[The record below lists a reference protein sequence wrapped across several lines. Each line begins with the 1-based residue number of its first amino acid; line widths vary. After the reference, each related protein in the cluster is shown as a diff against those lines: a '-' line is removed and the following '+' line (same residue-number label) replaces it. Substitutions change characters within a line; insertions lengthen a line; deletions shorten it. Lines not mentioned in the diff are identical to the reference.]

1 MDDQQIIELYEQR
14 SEAAIAETVR
24 KYGRLCHSIAGRI
37 LRHRGDAEACVND
50 TWLRAWNAIPPQRP
64 VNLAAFLSKI
74 TRNLALNML
83 ERETARKRGS
93 GQVPLLLD
101 ELAACLPAGGDAAQ
115 LEENL
120 DLTDLLNRFLGGLPL
135 QNRQI
140 FLRRYWYCDS
150 IREIAQMFRM
160 GESQVKMILL
170 RARSELRQLMQKEEI
185 I

>member
-1 MDDQQIIELYEQR
+1 
-14 SEAAIAETVR
+14 
-24 KYGRLCHSIAGRI
+24 
-37 LRHRGDAEACVND
+37 
-50 TWLRAWNAIPPQRP
+50 
-64 VNLAAFLSKI
+64 
-74 TRNLALNML
+74 ML

-101 ELAACLPAGGDAAQ
+101 ELAACLPAGGDATQ
-115 LEENL
+115 VEENL

-135 QNRQI
+135 RNRQI

-170 RARSELRQLMQKEEI
+170 RARGELRQLMQKEEI